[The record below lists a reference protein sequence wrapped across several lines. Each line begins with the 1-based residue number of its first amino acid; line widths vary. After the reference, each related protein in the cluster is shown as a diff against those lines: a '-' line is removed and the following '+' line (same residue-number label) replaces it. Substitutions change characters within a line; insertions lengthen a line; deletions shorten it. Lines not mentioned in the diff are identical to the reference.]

1 MKTCFLACVGFIMLH
16 LQLFAMDL
24 PTGMQAVK
32 NSYVKVTLPSILS
45 TIHEDFI
52 DKKLREEAATKF
64 NAYQLPTN
72 RKEFETFK
80 TYLRGKIIQKAG
92 VVINHQLPLNVRET
106 GIIRLKGYFIK
117 KIAFQTRPGVYA
129 TANLYVPDG
138 TGPFP
143 AVIHAHGHWMNSK
156 ADEEFIQPVCHSLAL
171 NGYVCLAIDAFGAGE
186 RSTVHGTPEYHGSN
200 LGASLMNIGES
211 LMGIQISDNMRGV
224 DLLCSLPY
232 VDANKIGATGAS
244 GGGNQTMW
252 LAAIDERIKAAVPV
266 VSVGTFQSYIMNSNC
281 ICELLIDGLTFT
293 EEAGVLSLIA
303 PRALKM
309 CNHYRDD
316 IPTFVPAEMLKSYT
330 KAKPVFQMLD
340 AGNNIS
346 YSLSDST
353 HGYWPDD
360 RQVML
365 GWFDLHLKGIG
376 NGERKKEIPFR

>member
-32 NSYVKVTLPSILS
+32 NSYVKDTLPSILS
-45 TIHEDFI
+45 TVHEDFI

-64 NAYQLPTN
+64 NAYQLPTD

-138 TGPFP
+138 NGPFP

-171 NGYVCLAIDAFGAGE
+171 
-186 RSTVHGTPEYHGSN
+186 
-200 LGASLMNIGES
+200 
-211 LMGIQISDNMRGV
+211 
-224 DLLCSLPY
+224 LC
-232 VDANKIGATGAS
+232 
-244 GGGNQTMW
+244 
-252 LAAIDERIKAAVPV
+252 
-266 VSVGTFQSYIMNSNC
+266 
-281 ICELLIDGLTFT
+281 
-293 EEAGVLSLIA
+293 
-303 PRALKM
+303 
-309 CNHYRDD
+309 HY
-316 IPTFVPAEMLKSYT
+316 
-330 KAKPVFQMLD
+330 
-340 AGNNIS
+340 
-346 YSLSDST
+346 
-353 HGYWPDD
+353 
-360 RQVML
+360 
-365 GWFDLHLKGIG
+365 
-376 NGERKKEIPFR
+376 